1 MDILSADIVLL
12 LLLVSGYFVAWN
24 TGANDA
30 ANCIGAAVGAGVM
43 SFRWAAI
50 MLGIMVFLGAMLA
63 GDDVMGTTGGDMV
76 ITTAA
81 DYESHHGSAPD
92 AETASLLEGAFPD
105 GRVPDLALIAAL
117 LAAGVSVLIATYSAL
132 PLSTSQSIVGS
143 VSGAGIGM
151 VGLRPELFDLS
162 LLLNIGGSWVLSP
175 FLTLLIGYIG
185 YSILVVIS
193 KRIKRVFVW
202 EKTLATFVL
211 LSSAFFAFSLGS
223 NAFGAGLGPLAV
235 RLPEHI
241 PVLAASAGVVLG
253 IGAYTFGSRV
263 TRAVGEG
270 ITSLDYAGAFAA
282 QFAAGFGLQF
292 FSQWGIPVSSSQA
305 IVGAI
310 VGVGLVKGATMVSG
324 TKVLKI
330 FASWV
335 FTPAFAAVLSV
346 LLLRGLTLVF

>member
-1 MDILSADIVLL
+1 MTLFSADLILP
-12 LLLVSGYFVAWN
+12 LLLVSGFFVAWN
-24 TGANDA
+24 TGTNDA

-50 MLGIMVFLGAMLA
+50 MLGLMVFLGAILS
-63 GDDVMGTTGGDMV
+63 GDDVMGTTGRDMV
-76 ITTAA
+76 ITSAAEYEVHHGTEADGETAA
-81 DYESHHGSAPD
+81 
-92 AETASLLEGAFPD
+92 LLENAFPQ
-105 GRVPDLALIAAL
+105 GRLPDLALIAAL
-117 LAAGVSVLIATYSAL
+117 LAAGISVLIATYSAL
-132 PLSTSQSIVGS
+132 PLSTSQSIVGA
-143 VSGAGIGM
+143 VAGAGIGM
-151 VGLRPELFDLS
+151 VGLRPDFFDLS
-162 LLLNIGGSWVLSP
+162 LFLNIGGSWVLSP
-175 FLTLLIGYIG
+175 FLTLLIGYIA
-185 YSILVVIS
+185 YSILVRVA
-193 KRIKRVFVW
+193 KRVKRVFVW
-202 EKTLATFVL
+202 EQTLALLVL

-241 PVLAASAGVVLG
+241 PILAASAGVVLG

-270 ITSLDYAGAFAA
+270 ITTLDYAGAFAA

-335 FTPAFAAVLSV
+335 FTPLFAAVLAI
-346 LLLRGLTLVF
+346 LLLRGLTFVF